1 MQTYINRILTTKIKQ
16 KLENMPG
23 VVILGPRQCGK
34 TTLAKAIIS
43 EIGAAVY
50 LDLERPSDVSKL
62 RDPEAF
68 FSLNSEKL
76 ICLDEIQ
83 RVPELFPV
91 LRSIMDEN
99 KQNGQF
105 IILGSASPDLIKQSS
120 ETLAGRISYFKLTP
134 FLLKEVSE
142 DHHLKTLRKL

>member
-1 MQTYINRILTTKIKQ
+1 MQTYIRRIITTKIKQ

-34 TTLAKAIIS
+34 STLAKAIIS
-43 EIGAAVY
+43 DIGGAVY

-62 RDPEAF
+62 IDPEAY
-68 FSLNSEKL
+68 FSLNSDQL

-91 LRSIMDEN
+91 LRSVIDEN
-99 KQNGQF
+99 RRNGQF
-105 IILGSASPDLIKQSS
+105 IILGSASPDLIRQRS
-120 ETLAGRISYFKLTP
+120 ETLAGGGSYFELTP
-134 FLLKEVSE
+134 FLFKGISE
-142 DHHLKTLRKL
+142 HS

>member
-1 MQTYINRILTTKIKQ
+1 MQAYIERIIPADIER
-16 KLENMPG
+16 KLGNMPG

-34 TTLAKAIIS
+34 STLAKAIIS
-43 EIGAAVY
+43 EIGGAVY

-68 FSLNSEKL
+68 FSLNSDRL

-91 LRSIMDEN
+91 LRSFMDEHR
-99 KQNGQF
+99 KNGQF
-105 IILGSASPDLIKQSS
+105 IILGSDSHD
-120 ETLAGRISYFKLTP
+120 
-134 FLLKEVSE
+134 
-142 DHHLKTLRKL
+142 